1 MGRRDSLA
9 ASESPRVSG
18 DIILVNDHPLLLQG
32 SDKNAEITIDVED
45 KVTALSEEDSEIAR
59 IALITRTTK
68 NMIGEFSNYAS
79 VYLNRKPQK
88 EEQKKRYD
96 DYLSIISVTVGKSID
111 YAKTGV
117 LYPMPRVISKFGRPL
132 PYFMKYRSPYYARQQ
147 LAKAASNMNRLCW
160 DLERWERGVRWKKEG
175 QFDWQ
180 LMYDP
185 EVKYTDEQFDAVE
198 KLFLDFCTETTKMQ
212 KYQSLVRKYQAKD
225 VREKYTK
232 AEASSYIADWDS
244 MYRRYKELAKE
255 ICPDERVLANIGVI
269 LTYVK
274 YKSRGKKF
282 PWVVSPSGLIR
293 NIRPKDL
300 MYIPEQSDDGR
311 FTYLGKPY
319 KLSPKLSDDYEINLE
334 PDIFELE

>member
-1 MGRRDSLA
+1 MTC
-9 ASESPRVSG
+9 
-18 DIILVNDHPLLLQG
+18 LQG
-32 SDKNAEITIDVED
+32 NPVPSPCDAGGGQETIPRGSSCRVQIP
-45 KVTALSEEDSEIAR
+45 TAKY
-59 IALITRTTK
+59 RTPHA
-68 NMIGEFSNYAS
+68 G
-79 VYLNRKPQK
+79 
-88 EEQKKRYD
+88 D
-96 DYLSIISVTVGKSID
+96 DIVQTDGCEPCESTAKAAVLL

-225 VREKYTK
+225 IREKYTK